1 MSFRLSATDIQRFDD
16 ELKNAYREERSLL
29 VEALRAG
36 GCRRIRE
43 NVEGKRIDFPKMGKA
58 FMQKKTGHAN
68 ELVPENIG
76 YTRPGFDLND
86 YTIFEYSDI
95 FFQQKTDVNEVREVA
110 VHFAGCIN
118 QQKDQ
123 VIIDALENGSYTSTT
138 PIIGNNG
145 LLIDD
150 GGTPAAMAVN
160 KLKKAKAYFN
170 SKGIKA
176 GVNRLFFTDAD
187 SYEQLEQDPE
197 FINMDYTN
205 SNILD
210 TGETRNRYMGF
221 TVVLMPDDYQEDGAN
236 GIKKIGMPLNGTVRK
251 NYALDVQSM
260 GAAFGSLGKDSV
272 NIEWHQE
279 RTAHGILGMLV
290 MGAGIIDNQGV
301 VEIQNDIA

>member
-1 MSFRLSATDIQRFDD
+1 MSFRLSATDIKRFDD

-43 NVEGKRIDFPKMGKA
+43 NVTGTNITFPKMGKA
-58 FMQKKTGHAN
+58 YMQKKTGHAN
-68 ELVPENIG
+68 ELVPENID

-95 FFQQKTDVNEVREVA
+95 FYLGKTDVQEVREVA
-110 VHFAGCIN
+110 LHFAGSIN
-118 QQKDQ
+118 QQKNQ
-123 VIIDALENGSYTSTT
+123 VIIDALEAGSYTSTT

-160 KLKKAKAYFN
+160 KLKKAKAYMN
-170 SKGIKA
+170 SKGIPA
-176 GVNRLFFTDAD
+176 GANRLLFTDAD

-221 TVVLMPDDYQEDGAN
+221 TVVLVADDWLDDGAT
-236 GIKKIGMPLNGTVRK
+236 GVHKIGLPLNGTIRK
-251 NYALDVQSM
+251 NYALDANAM